1 MATIN
6 INLTIPE
13 SNGNKRAQIR
23 TGIVATAIHKDTGHK
38 YSAIFNS
45 STSQS
50 LTKQLK
56 VPDAGIYI
64 IKYSNPKIES
74 YYHVEVPSTTS
85 TITIYA

>member
-13 SNGNKRAQIR
+13 TNTTKRNQIR
-23 TGIVATAIHKDTGHK
+23 TGIVATAIHKYTGHK
-38 YSAIFNS
+38 YSVIFNS

-56 VPDAGIYI
+56 VPDAGTYI
-64 IKYSNPKIES
+64 IKYSNPK
-74 YYHVEVPSTTS
+74 V
-85 TITIYA
+85 